1 MSKASNVIL
10 VRGAWADG
18 SSWSKVIPLLLGSG
32 LRVTAA
38 FGPGA
43 PPTVSKK
50 KLQKRGFRASAG
62 LCRVNTV
69 ATLPPAPEIRCEARE
84 SMKSRQETKTRV
96 LKASRPTHVPSA
108 LSRTTAATVTS

>member
-10 VRGAWADG
+10 VHGAWADG

-50 KLQKRGFRASAG
+50 KLQKRGVRASAR
-62 LCRVNTV
+62 LSRVDTV
-69 ATLPPAPEIRCEARE
+69 AILPPAPEIRWQIGRA
-84 SMKSRQETKTRV
+84 
-96 LKASRPTHVPSA
+96 HV
-108 LSRTTAATVTS
+108 